1 MDQQDVYSML
11 LRGRDLLGRGHH
23 HQAATVLERASLLE
37 PEKTSIREDLARA
50 LYLSGQKARAGEEF
64 ARVVELDPS
73 NDYAHFGLGLSLAR
87 AGDHEAAVE
96 YLALAAAMRPD
107 RKHYTDA
114 LRQVRATLKFRGYL
128 PGGRPSVPPDAGPVS

>member
-1 MDQQDVYSML
+1 MDQQDVYAML
-11 LRGRDLLGRGHH
+11 LRGRDLLRRGHH

-73 NDYAHFGLGLSLAR
+73 NDYAHFGLGLCHAASGNIKR
-87 AGDHEAAVE
+87 ALGHLKIAV
-96 YLALAAAMRPD
+96 AMRPD
-107 RKHYTDA
+107 SEDYRHA
-114 LRQVRATLKFRGYL
+114 LSRL
-128 PGGRPSVPPDAGPVS
+128 AG

>member
-1 MDQQDVYSML
+1 MDQQDVYAML
-11 LRGRDLLGRGHH
+11 LRGRDLLTRGHH

-73 NDYAHFGLGLSLAR
+73 NDYAHFGLGLCLMRTGERDAARGHLRLATVMR
-87 AGDHEAAVE
+87 PEVEA
-96 YLALAAAMRPD
+96 YRDALAEVVM
-107 RKHYTDA
+107 TD
-114 LRQVRATLKFRGYL
+114 
-128 PGGRPSVPPDAGPVS
+128 DAGTA

>member
-1 MDQQDVYSML
+1 MPGRVRELPRPAVYHERRSTMDQQDVYAML

-37 PEKTSIREDLARA
+37 PEKTSIREELARA

-73 NDYAHFGLGLSLAR
+73 NDYAHFGLGLCHAAAGNRKR
-87 AGDHEAAVE
+87 ALGHLKIAV
-96 YLALAAAMRPD
+96 AMRPD
-107 RKHYTDA
+107 SEDYQHA
-114 LRQVRATLKFRGYL
+114 LARV
-128 PGGRPSVPPDAGPVS
+128 AG

>member
-1 MDQQDVYSML
+1 MDQQDVYAML

-37 PEKTSIREDLARA
+37 PEKTSIREELARA

-73 NDYAHFGLGLSLAR
+73 NDYAHFGLGLCQ
-87 AGDHEAAVE
+87 AVGSGR
-96 YLALAAAMRPD
+96 LAAAPILALFAIGFAAVGAASCR
-107 RKHYTDA
+107 RA
-114 LRQVRATLKFRGYL
+114 LRAR
-128 PGGRPSVPPDAGPVS
+128 